1 MSSRSQGFSLV
12 EAMVALVV
20 LAVGMLGIAG
30 LYVTTLRSS
39 GGAIYR
45 QQAVGLAEDLADRI
59 RANRTA
65 NVAYQGAAANNNCY
79 GAAAVA
85 DCTPAQMAAND
96 LFIWQQQVTNP
107 QTLPGGAGV
116 VAVAG
121 GAQPYTYTITITWT
135 EQGGQALNYVLTLQ
149 I

>member
-65 NVAYQGAAANNNCY
+65 NVAYQGAAANNNCSIC
-79 GAAAVA
+79 GMLRPAVRVK
-85 DCTPAQMAAND
+85 
-96 LFIWQQQVTNP
+96 L
-107 QTLPGGAGV
+107 
-116 VAVAG
+116 
-121 GAQPYTYTITITWT
+121 ITWAPV
-135 EQGGQALNYVLTLQ
+135 ALQTVSAE
-149 I
+149 IM

>member
-1 MSSRSQGFSLV
+1 MSPRARGFSLV

-65 NVAYQGAAANNNCY
+65 NVAYQGASANNNCY
-79 GAAAVA
+79 GAAAV

-96 LFIWQQQVTNP
+96 LFIWQQQVRDP
-107 QTLPGGAGV
+107 QTLPGGAGNV
-116 VAVAG
+116 IVAG
-121 GAQPYTYTITITWT
+121 GAQPYTYTITVTWI
-135 EQGGQALNYVLTLQ
+135 EQGGQQLQYQLTLQ